1 MSPVIRPRSNSAI
14 GINLIK
20 IGVVYLVAGLSLGI
34 VMGIS
39 HNFTLSSLHAHVL
52 LLGWVT
58 MVISGVVY
66 IILPRCEESWLA
78 LIHYWAFNLGLP
90 AMIVGL
96 ALLSFGNDIGEKIV
110 APGAVVFLAAVMA
123 FAVNV
128 FRNSG
133 RELRRD

>member
-1 MSPVIRPRSNSAI
+1 MPPLVRPRSNSKI

-58 MVISGVVY
+58 
-66 IILPRCEESWLA
+66 R
-78 LIHYWAFNLGLP
+78 
-90 AMIVGL
+90 
-96 ALLSFGNDIGEKIV
+96 
-110 APGAVVFLAAVMA
+110 
-123 FAVNV
+123 
-128 FRNSG
+128 
-133 RELRRD
+133 

>member
-1 MSPVIRPRSNSAI
+1 M
-14 GINLIK
+14 
-20 IGVVYLVAGLSLGI
+20 GV
-34 VMGIS
+34 S

-66 IILPRCEESWLA
+66 IILPRCEENWLA
-78 LIHYWAFNLGLP
+78 LAHYWAFNLGLP

-110 APGAVVFLAAVMA
+110 APGAVVSLSAVMA
-123 FAVNV
+123 FAINV
-128 FRNSG
+128 FRNSS